1 MTRHVRSTLHSF
13 TPFAIALSLLLAP
26 LASRADDMNLS
37 LGSGA
42 PPKSLIGSPSLGAPI
57 GRLSGAF
64 LIGLDLPPSGFDVGP
79 KLTGEIM
86 YAVTDLA
93 PQLRLDLG
101 GRLAWSYHSWTGGGG
116 SSWLLDIVPDAK
128 LRYGINDEF
137 GIYGDFGMGYAY
149 WGGDFAPGSAL
160 AIQFGAG
167 AVYAI
172 TPTMNLIGE
181 LRINIYSVDGSHTFV
196 TVPTIGL
203 EFH

>member
-1 MTRHVRSTLHSF
+1 MTSHVRSTPHRF
-13 TPFAIALSLLLAP
+13 TPFALALSLLLAP
-26 LASRADDMNLS
+26 LATRADGMNLN

-42 PPKSLIGSPSLGAPI
+42 PPKTLIGSPSLGAPI
-57 GRLSGAF
+57 GKISGAF
-64 LIGLDLPPSGFDVGP
+64 LLGLDLPPSGLDVGP
-79 KLTGEIM
+79 KLTGELM

-101 GRLAWSYHSWTGGGG
+101 ARLAWAYHGQTGGG
-116 SSWLLDIVPDAK
+116 SSWLLDVVPDAK
-128 LRYGINDEF
+128 LRYGVSDEF
-137 GIYGDFGMGYAY
+137 GVYGDFGMGYAY

-172 TPTMNLIGE
+172 TPRMNLIGE
-181 LRINIYSVDGSHTFV
+181 LRINIYAVDGSHTFV